1 MKNITKIATAF
12 ALVLSLV
19 LLFSLSSFAQ
29 EKMTMEEYNAKMAE
43 YQKRET
49 DAKAEIEK
57 VNAEIKALKQ
67 QIAQV
72 DEETTNEWNDIYA
85 LLGTDEAGVKEF
97 RSALNNF
104 EAEVDG
110 LANLSPEE
118 LFKRRAEIDQLEEK
132 LNEYKQSKIA
142 LLSEMQDKLAT
153 IEGKIAQ
160 LRASLPKADY
170 DEYSVLKGDYLWKI
184 AGKPDIYDDP
194 YQWMRIYTYNRDQI
208 KDPDLIYPDQIFKI
222 QRSAADNEYIVVKGD
237 WLAKI
242 AGKPEIYNDPTR
254 WTKIL
259 EANSDVIKDQ
269 NMIYPHQV
277 LILPDK

>member
-1 MKNITKIATAF
+1 MKNISKITTAF
-12 ALVLSLV
+12 ALVLGLM

-29 EKMTMEEYNAKMAE
+29 EKMTMEEYNAKMTE

-57 VNAEIKALKQ
+57 VNVEIDSLKQ

-72 DEETTNEWNDIYA
+72 DEETTNEWQEIYA
-85 LLGTDEAGVKEF
+85 LLGTDEAGVEEF
-97 RSALNNF
+97 RSALNNL

-142 LLSEMQDKLAT
+142 LLSEMQDNLAT

-170 DEYSVLKGDYLWKI
+170 DEY
-184 AGKPDIYDDP
+184 
-194 YQWMRIYTYNRDQI
+194 T
-208 KDPDLIYPDQIFKI
+208 
-222 QRSAADNEYIVVKGD
+222 VVKGD
-237 WLAKI
+237 
-242 AGKPEIYNDPTR
+242 Y
-254 WTKIL
+254 
-259 EANSDVIKDQ
+259 
-269 NMIYPHQV
+269 
-277 LILPDK
+277 